1 MAMPAGPLD
10 GTALC
15 VARCGMILGQGLF
28 PRNDNFTPG
37 ASLAREGAPPQIAGR
52 REI

>member
-1 MAMPAGPLD
+1 MPAGPID

-15 VARCGMILGQGLF
+15 VARCGMILGQGFF

-37 ASLAREGAPPQIAGR
+37 ASIAG
-52 REI
+52 EDVTGQISG